1 MKKNKFRLLL
11 LATLLTGTALLS
23 GVSPAVACIREMC
36 FEVDD
41 DTTCCWSETC
51 VLECWDW

>member
-1 MKKNKFRLLL
+1 MRKNRVRFLL
-11 LATLLTGTALLS
+11 LAILLTGATLLS
-23 GVSPAVACIREMC
+23 GVKPADACIREMC
-36 FEVDD
+36 FEVDY

>member
-11 LATLLTGTALLS
+11 LATLLTGATLLS
-23 GVSPAVACIREMC
+23 GVKSADACIREMC

-41 DTTCCWSETC
+41 DTVCCWSETC

>member
-11 LATLLTGTALLS
+11 LATLLTGTAFLS

-41 DTTCCWSETC
+41 NTTCCWSETC